1 MEEDLV
7 PLSALQHLLYC
18 ERQCGLIHVDG
29 VWTENR
35 YTTEGRVVHERAH
48 QSGRQSRGDI
58 RTETGVYIRSS
69 RLGLLGQADV
79 VEFHREDGG
88 VWRPYPVEYKRGK
101 TKPQDWDR
109 VQLCAQALCLEEML
123 CLDVPRGAIYYD
135 QHRRRERVEFDW
147 ELREKT
153 EKAAFRAAEI
163 IFSGDLPV
171 AEQGTKCRRCSL
183 AGICLPRAQKRSIK
197 SYMSG
202 IGQEQ

>member
-18 ERQCGLIHVDG
+18 ERQCGLIYADG

-35 YTTEGRVVHERAH
+35 YTAEGRVVHERAH
-48 QSGRQSRGDI
+48 QSGRQSRRDM

-69 RLGLLGQADV
+69 RLGLIGQADV
-79 VEFHREDGG
+79 VEFHHEKDGI
-88 VWRPYPVEYKRGK
+88 WRPYPVEYKRGK

-123 CLDVPRGAIYYD
+123 CLEVPSGAIYYD
-135 QHRRRERVEFDW
+135 QHRRRERVEFDR

-163 IFSGDLPV
+163 IFSGVLPV
-171 AEQGTKCRRCSL
+171 AKQGARCRRCSL
-183 AGICLPRAQKRSIK
+183 AEICLPRAQKRSIK
-197 SYMSG
+197 SYMSD